1 MIKRKRII
9 VMILLIVISK
19 IIREVDLID
28 GEEENKSECN
38 ISPRTNERYLF
49 VYNNLV

>member
-28 GEEENKSECN
+28 GEEENKSE
-38 ISPRTNERYLF
+38 SVTYLQEQMRGTYLF
-49 VYNNLV
+49 IIT